1 MLKILLAREDDD
13 GRLLFQL
20 LIQLRTRPMMIIT
33 MMRRGKMVNMVETLG
48 NRMISFLMYNST
60 RIAMMDT
67 PVFMMRRIP
76 QRSHESNLDVHI
88 LI

>member
-13 GRLLFQL
+13 GQLLFQL
-20 LIQLRTRPMMIIT
+20 LIQLRTRPMMIMTII
-33 MMRRGKMVNMVETLG
+33 RSGKMVNMVETPG

-67 PVFMMRRIP
+67 PVFMMRRIS
-76 QRSHESNLDVHI
+76 Q
-88 LI
+88 